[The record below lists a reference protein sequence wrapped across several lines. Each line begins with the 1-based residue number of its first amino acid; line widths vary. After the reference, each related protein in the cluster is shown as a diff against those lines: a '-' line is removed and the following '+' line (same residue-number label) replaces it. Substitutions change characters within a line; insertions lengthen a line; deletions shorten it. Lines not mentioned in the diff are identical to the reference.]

1 MTVNGNTLNWE
12 QLWRICV
19 PYAIVNRGTMDFG
32 ALFLIRDDAPDEA
45 KAAYLEYIKIAQRW
59 FYKSDIGVYDNGKLV
74 GHSDNLDDELL
85 EQYEIAVKLIEKG
98 IFGNDPFLPGSM

>member
-1 MTVNGNTLNWE
+1 MTINGNTLNWE

-45 KAAYLEYIKIAQRW
+45 KTAYLEYIKIAQRW
-59 FYKSDIGVYDNGKLV
+59 FYKSDIGVYYNCTLI
-74 GHSDNLDDELL
+74 GHSENLDDELL

-98 IFGNDPFLPGSM
+98 IFGNDPFLPGSR